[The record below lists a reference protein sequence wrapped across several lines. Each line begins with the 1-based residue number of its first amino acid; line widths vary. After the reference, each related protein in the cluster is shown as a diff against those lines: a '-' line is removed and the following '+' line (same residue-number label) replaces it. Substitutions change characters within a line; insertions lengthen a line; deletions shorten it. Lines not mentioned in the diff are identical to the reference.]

1 MGAAI
6 KRSRAASAITLV
18 KDNTRASIIYSISLL
33 LITLAVFYFH
43 IDFFVLFLVFICEV
57 KYKKKVVVILVPSTV
72 VQIIAVN

>member
-43 IDFFVLFLVFICEV
+43 IDFFI
-57 KYKKKVVVILVPSTV
+57 KIQKKVVVIRVLSTV